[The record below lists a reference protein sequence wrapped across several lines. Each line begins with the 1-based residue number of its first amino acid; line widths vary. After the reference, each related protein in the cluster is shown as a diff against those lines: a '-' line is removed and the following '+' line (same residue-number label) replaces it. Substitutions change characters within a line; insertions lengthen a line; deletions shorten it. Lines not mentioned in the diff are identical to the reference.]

1 MKRQFVICSVLLF
14 SASLP
19 LCAQLAASHEPTSA
33 ADAFKASVTLQS
45 VGKPVAKVNGAV
57 LTDHDL
63 VREMFAIFP
72 YAKQHNGNVPKT
84 MEEQIRRGALQMI
97 EFEELV
103 YQEALRRKMTVPP
116 LKLKKAEADF
126 RKQFSSPEEY
136 QEFLKQE
143 CQNSRQVLRA
153 RIRRSLLIDAV
164 LKTEVDLKAVVSL
177 AEAKAYYDKNPGQ
190 FAIRESYAIQTISVF
205 PPPNATPAQL
215 KEADKRAQEACKQA
229 KATKN
234 YEEFGMLAEKISDD
248 DWRVM
253 MGDHRSVDQ
262 HKVTAEVWN
271 VLKKMQPGQVSDLIK
286 IGQAYTIV
294 RLNARIGPGTQKFE
308 LVKDGLRKQLRQK
321 KTEQLRSALD
331 RRLRQNAKVEEL

>member
-1 MKRQFVICSVLLF
+1 MKGQMAMISVLLL
-14 SASLP
+14 SASLAG
-19 LCAQLAASHEPTSA
+19 LGQVVASHAPTGA
-33 ADAFKASVTLQS
+33 ADPFKASVTLQS
-45 VGKPVAKVNGAV
+45 VGKPVVRVNGAV

-63 VREMFAIFP
+63 VREMFIIFP
-72 YAKQHNGNVPKT
+72 YARQHNGNVPKP

-116 LKLKKAEADF
+116 LKLQKAEADF

-143 CQNSRQVLRA
+143 CQKSRQVLRA
-153 RIRRSLLIDAV
+153 RIRRSLLIDAL
-164 LKTEVDLKAVVSL
+164 LKSEVDRKAVVSL
-177 AEAKAYYDKNPGQ
+177 AEAKAYYEKNPGQ
-190 FAIRESYAIQTISVF
+190 FVIQESYAIQTISIF
-205 PPPNATPAQL
+205 PPPKATSAQL
-215 KEADKRAQEACKQA
+215 KEADKKAEEALKQA

-234 YEEFGMLAEKISDD
+234 YEEFGVLAERISDD

-262 HKVTAEVWN
+262 HKVTPEVWN
-271 VLKKMQPGQVSDLIK
+271 VVKKMQPGQVSDLIRV
-286 IGQAYTIV
+286 GQAYTIV
-294 RLNARIGPGTQKFE
+294 RLNARMEPGIQKFE
-308 LVKDGLRKQLRQK
+308 LLKDGLQRQLQQK